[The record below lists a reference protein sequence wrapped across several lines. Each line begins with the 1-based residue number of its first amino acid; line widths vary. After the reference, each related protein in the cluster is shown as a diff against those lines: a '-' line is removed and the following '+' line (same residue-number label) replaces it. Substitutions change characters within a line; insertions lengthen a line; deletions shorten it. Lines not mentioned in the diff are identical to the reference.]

1 MADPVRFHLSLN
13 VAHLDRSVEFFRTL
27 FGTEPA
33 KLRADYAKFEPDTPP
48 LVLSLEPA
56 RAVVPGGALNHVGL
70 RLPDVP
76 SLVAMQERL
85 ERSGVRTQREDGV
98 ECCYARQ
105 TKFWLHD
112 PDGNL
117 WEVYTLDGDIEH
129 RGAGQA
135 EEVVQG
141 KEAGRELAGTA
152 CGPATIAWEHRMG
165 SQLPEKIQLAD
176 GAAVEVSLRGT
187 LNASH
192 DAAVLR
198 GFLSEVHRVLAPGG
212 RLFVHVLAGERRL
225 AMPGLGGAA
234 AAVECVP
241 EESEPLVLLEAAGFE
256 GMKLL
261 KYDAKPCFVRDGV
274 AMREMQLEAFSPLA
288 SSDGTVEVMYKGP
301 LREVSDDGGRTYPR
315 GRRVV
320 IPATAAARLRNSLMA
335 DQFTHFGPAGN
346 RSATEVSCGS

>member
-27 FGTEPA
+27 FGLEPA
-33 KLRADYAKFEPDTPP
+33 KMRADYAKFEPDSPP

-56 RAVVPGGALNHVGL
+56 GAVAAGGALNHVGL

-85 ERSGVRTQREDGV
+85 ERSGARTQREDGV

-129 RGAGQA
+129 RGAGQV
-135 EEVVQG
+135 EEAVRGTVRSG
-141 KEAGRELAGTA
+141 EMAGTT
-152 CGPATIAWEHRMG
+152 CGPTRSAWEHRMG
-165 SQLPEKIQLAD
+165 SPLPQRIALAD
-176 GAAVEVSLRGT
+176 GGALEVNLRGT
-187 LNASH
+187 FNAAH
-192 DAAVLR
+192 DEGPIRA
-198 GFLSEVHRVLAPGG
+198 FLSEVRRILVPGG

-234 AAVECVP
+234 AAVEIVP
-241 EESEPLVLLEAAGFE
+241 EESEPLDLLEAAGFV
-256 GMKLL
+256 GVKLL

-274 AMREMQLEAFSPLA
+274 AMREMQLEAFTPVTPT
-288 SSDGTVEVMYKGP
+288 DGDVEVMYKGP
-301 LREVSDDGGRTYPR
+301 LREVSDDGGVVYPR

-320 IPATAAARLRNSLMA
+320 VPASAAARLRSSGVA
-335 DQFTHFGPAGN
+335 DQFTHFGPAGC
-346 RSATEVSCGS
+346 RSAAEISCG